1 MISIKIDSK
10 DFENYK
16 KSLHS
21 LSKSAMP
28 TAVRNTL
35 NNAGFEMKKNQL
47 HKAAKEKFKYT
58 RAKNFF
64 KTFSYVNKSTGSN
77 INKMSTKV
85 GLRDLGK
92 KSAKSAVENMNMHQ
106 FGGNINKGNAY
117 LDESRVSKNRARFVR
132 KKNYLKKGN
141 VLENLK
147 GNFVQKAYEAHEQK
161 KPFWHSKNG
170 NNYLVL
176 IKSFKR
182 TGRSKK
188 KKIKI
193 KSELILKKRKNA
205 RIKPNKF
212 ISLAAKRTSAK
223 IPELYKVEFNK
234 QFKKYVGRKVQS

>member
-1 MISIKIDSK
+1 MSITVKIDSK
-10 DFENYK
+10 DFENYRR
-16 KSLHS
+16 SLNS
-21 LSKSAMP
+21 LSKSAFP

-35 NNAGFEMKKNQL
+35 NNAGFDMKKNEL

-64 KTFSYVNKSTGSN
+64 KSFSYVNKATGTN
-77 INKMSTKV
+77 VNTMSSKV

-92 KSAKSAVENMNMHQ
+92 QSAKSAVENMNMHQ
-106 FGGNINKGNAY
+106 SGGTINKGNAY
-117 LDESRVSKNRARFVR
+117 LDDSRVSKNRARFVR

-147 GNFVQKAYEAHEQK
+147 GNFVQKAYEANKQK
-161 KPFWHSKNG
+161 KPFWHTKNG
-170 NNYLVL
+170 NSYLVL

-182 TGRSKK
+182 TGRGKK

-205 RIKPNKF
+205 RIKPNRF
-212 ISLAAKRTSAK
+212 IGSAAKRTSAK
-223 IPELYKVEFNK
+223 MPQMYKVEFNK
-234 QFKKYVGRKVQS
+234 QFQRYVARKK